1 MRIIT
6 VNLPI
11 SYIKAIATLT
21 GTDALYPSRSEL
33 IRVAVRD
40 FLLSELEAAKQ
51 FQALQARKTHIL
63 PTPQERGTVR
73 VPLGDGEYK
82 TYTLVKNNPN

>member
-21 GTDALYPSRSEL
+21 GTDALYSSRSEL

-51 FQALQARKTHIL
+51 FQVFQVQKTRIL
-63 PTPQERGTVR
+63 PTPQEQGTVR
-73 VPLGDGEYK
+73 VPLGDGAYK
-82 TYTLVKNNPN
+82 TYTLVKK